1 MSTDKSDTI
10 ADKGC
15 LYKCQR
21 SV

>member
-15 LYKCQR
+15 LYTCQR